1 VKAIEDRPKLRY
13 GIYLPNF
20 GEVAYAR
27 TLTDLAVESESA
39 GWDGFFLWDH
49 VLHSKTQRSPM
60 VDSLTTLAAMAVST
74 ERIRIGTT
82 ITPLARRRPWIVA
95 RQTVTIDHLS
105 NGRLILGVGLGDPR
119 YADFEMFGE
128 SGGFKVR
135 AEKLDEG
142 LEILT
147 GLWSG
152 KPFSYKGRHY
162 QIEKTLFQPAAK
174 QKPRIPIWVGGFWPN
189 KAPFRR
195 AAKYDGVIPLRLARP
210 IRPEPK
216 DLRNIL
222 EYIRQYRTSSTGFDV
237 AVIGGGTGK
246 SHTEDA
252 KKLQPFA
259 EAGMTWWLESFF
271 LQRNSHKEMRKRI
284 RQGPPRIS

>member
-27 TLTDLAVESESA
+27 MLTDLAVESESA

-74 ERIRIGTT
+74 KRIRIGTT

-128 SGGFKVR
+128 SGDFKVR

-174 QKPRIPIWVGGFWPN
+174 QKPRIPIWVGGFWPK

-195 AAKYDGVIPLRLARP
+195 AAKYDGVIPLRLERP
-210 IRPEPK
+210 IRPELK
-216 DLRNIL
+216 DLRDIL
-222 EYIRQYRTSSTGFDV
+222 EYIREYRTSTAGFDV
-237 AVIGGGTGK
+237 AVIGGTGR

-252 KKLQPFA
+252 KKLQLFA
-259 EAGMTWWLESFF
+259 DAGMTWWLESFF
-271 LQRNSHKEMRKRI
+271 LQRNLHKEMRKRI